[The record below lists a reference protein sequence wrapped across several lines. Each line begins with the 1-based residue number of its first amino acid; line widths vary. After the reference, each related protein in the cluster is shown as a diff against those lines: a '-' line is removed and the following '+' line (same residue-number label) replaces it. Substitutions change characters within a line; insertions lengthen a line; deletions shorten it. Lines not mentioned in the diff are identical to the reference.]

1 MTIETGGTLG
11 RYTIQGMI
19 GRGGMANVYKAFQ
32 PALERV
38 VALKVMRAALT
49 EDPEFVER
57 FRREA
62 RAVARL
68 EHPNIVQ
75 IYDFD
80 EIDGHSVLAMQF
92 LDGGTLKERLTEV
105 GGPLPPPEAA
115 RIVRGVAE
123 ALDHAHSLDIVHR
136 DVKPSNVMLTKLG
149 RVVVTDFGIAK
160 MLGSSTTQY
169 TQTGVGVGTPD
180 YMSPEQ
186 GQGMPIDRR
195 ADVYA
200 LGAVAYEM
208 LTGRVPF
215 TAETPLAVVFK
226 HVRDPLPRP
235 SSLNPAIGPAIEA
248 VLDKA
253 MAKQPDDRYPTAGA
267 FAAALEEAVAAPTRV
282 PLPIV
287 PPTEAVVAPAA
298 PARAA
303 LPIPLIAAGIGVLV
317 LLGGGVAVG
326 ALVSRQSIAPI
337 VAPTVPAPST
347 NAAAQVIAPSP
358 AVPQQADQPV
368 TCTPA
373 TGDTQTTFN
382 CLVTGLVPGAT
393 PTINGGPPPLVLG
406 VVNADGTYVYRVK
419 PGTSGTFAVTITTGA
434 VTKSAQFEVVAAP
447 VAAAPASPNAPPQT
461 PVAPPVTPQTAAP
474 VAAGSGSASCS
485 PASAPADAQVTCSFT
500 GFPPGAALT
509 VTTQYENQRA
519 FPVPPPPGQT
529 LSADASGTWLFYVST
544 TGAPRGTFKVTASGG
559 GLTLVAQYQVQ

>member
-1 MTIETGGTLG
+1 MTIETGDTLG

-195 ADVYA
+195 SDVYA

-235 SSLNPAIGPAIEA
+235 SELNPAIGPAIEA
-248 VLDKA
+248 VLDVA
-253 MAKQPDDRYPTAGA
+253 MAKKPEDRYAAAGA
-267 FAAALEEAVAAPTRV
+267 FAAALEGAVAAPTRAT
-282 PLPIV
+282 LQIV
-287 PPTEAVVAPAA
+287 PPTELVVSPATAAAAA

-317 LLGGGVAVG
+317 LVGGAVAVA
-326 ALVSRQSIAPI
+326 ALVSRLSIGLAPPVATSAPGAVAVES
-337 VAPTVPAPST
+337 VAPGA
-347 NAAAQVIAPSP
+347 
-358 AVPQQADQPV
+358 AVPSACD
-368 TCTPA
+368 PA
-373 TGDTQTTFN
+373 RGDALSLFS
-382 CLVTGLVPGAT
+382 CRFVGLTPGAAVT
-393 PTINGGPPPLVLG
+393 VTMTINGQPSNLGPLSSGIVRPDGSYTYSIEPG
-406 VVNADGTYVYRVK
+406 IPGAGFVVTI
-419 PGTSGTFAVTITTGA
+419 TSGTVSR
-434 VTKSAQFEVVAAP
+434 SAQFETL
-447 VAAAPASPNAPPQT
+447 AAASVAPAAQAPQVTGGASCTPASGP
-461 PVAPPVTPQTAAP
+461 
-474 VAAGSGSASCS
+474 AG
-485 PASAPADAQVTCSFT
+485 TSFT
-500 GFPPGAALT
+500 CAFSGLPPGAAITLVGRVGGFPATMETGGAVVAQDGAWRTGLISSQGMPRGVATFT
-509 VTTQYENQRA
+509 VTA
-519 FPVPPPPGQT
+519 G
-529 LSADASGTWLFYVST
+529 G
-544 TGAPRGTFKVTASGG
+544 VTR
-559 GLTLVAQYQVQ
+559 TAQFQVQ